1 MYIELQDL
9 MTEVI
14 KKVGSLEKDIRDV
27 LGVEKKLYIP
37 VR

>member
-1 MYIELQDL
+1 MNWGQDL

-27 LGVEKKLYIP
+27 LHVEKKLYIP

>member
-1 MYIELQDL
+1 MNWGQDL

-14 KKVGSLEKDIRDV
+14 KKVGSLQKDISDV
-27 LGVEKKLYIP
+27 LSVEKKLYIQ